1 MAVSLTT
8 SKTIQSIDLQEAL
21 EIVALVRKAKLINI
35 KLEESH
41 WANQDG
47 KDWQILVS
55 QIVQEALTSCRQNY

>member
-1 MAVSLTT
+1 MIDLHHKNALIMAVSLTT

-47 KDWQILVS
+47 KDW
-55 QIVQEALTSCRQNY
+55 